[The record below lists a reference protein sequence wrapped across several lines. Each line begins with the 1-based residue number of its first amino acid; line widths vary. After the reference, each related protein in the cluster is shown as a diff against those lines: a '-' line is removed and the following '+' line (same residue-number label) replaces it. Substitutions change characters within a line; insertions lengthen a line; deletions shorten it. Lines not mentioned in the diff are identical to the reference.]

1 METNKK
7 PRKKSRRPLSRTER
21 RFVNQTR
28 DPGLR
33 VEYRNCRD
41 QENVAH
47 IVGTAVIF
55 NSESRDLGGFREVI
69 DPKALDKFFESRG
82 DDVDVAALWSHDTSQ
97 VLGRTP
103 NTLTL
108 TRDDEGLHFTLVPP
122 ASRQDIVELV
132 ERSDVRGA
140 SFAFTVSKGGE
151 AWDDNDGTAIRTITE
166 IDELFEISLVLQP
179 AYEATQVGLARRSLA
194 GWRRRK
200 TTKAKKQNALNADR
214 RKALDEVRA
223 YLAKRNS

>member
-1 METNKK
+1 
-7 PRKKSRRPLSRTER
+7 LSRTER

-28 DPGLR
+28 DPGLK
-33 VEYRNCRD
+33 VEYRDCRGE
-41 QENVAH
+41 ENVPH
-47 IVGTAVIF
+47 ITGTAVVF

-69 DPKALDKFFESRG
+69 DPAALDKFFETRG
-82 DDVDVAALWSHDTSQ
+82 DEVDVAALWSHDTSQ

-108 TRDDEGLHFTLVPP
+108 HRDKDGLHFTLVPP
-122 ASRQDIVELV
+122 SSRQDIVELV

-151 AWDDNDGTAIRTITE
+151 AWGDSEGTAIRTITE

-179 AYEATQVGLARRSLA
+179 AYESTQVGLARRSLA

-200 TTKAKKQNALNADR
+200 ETRQKKKAAVNTEHRA
-214 RKALDEVRA
+214 ALDA
-223 YLAKRNS
+223 AKQYLAQRNPNVQ